1 MTTKVTPD
9 MVKQLRERTGVG
21 MGKCKEALDEAHGDM
36 EKAIDLLRK
45 AGMASAVKKEGRET
59 KEGMIAAFETNE
71 AIALVEINA
80 ETDFVVQNDKFKQF
94 AHEIAKQAAE
104 TKAASLEALL
114 EQPSHQDKTL
124 TVDQYRAIVMQS
136 IGENIK
142 IKRVEI
148 FKKGPTKSFGIY
160 SHMGGKI
167 LTLVEIDALDNKGAG
182 HEPLAREIAMHVAA
196 ESPEYL
202 KADEVPADIKARE
215 EEIARSQVVG
225 KPPQIV
231 DKIVEGKM
239 KAFYDQVCL
248 LCQKFVKDNT
258 ITIGDLVA
266 NEAKKSGQHL
276 ILKRFVRW
284 KVGE

>member
-1 MTTKVTPD
+1 MAEKVTPE

-21 MGKCKEALDEAHGDM
+21 MGKCKEALDQAAGDM
-36 EKAIDLLRK
+36 EKAIDILRK

-59 KEGMIAAFETNE
+59 KEGMIATAETND

-94 AHEIAKQAAE
+94 AHEIAKQAVE

-114 EQPSHQDKTL
+114 SQPAHQDKTV

-148 FKKGPTKSFGIY
+148 FMKGPNKSLGIY

-167 LTLVEIDALDNKGAG
+167 VTLVEIDGKSG
-182 HEPLAREIAMHVAA
+182 HEHLAKEIAMHVAA
-196 ESPEYL
+196 ESPDYL
-202 KADEVPADIKARE
+202 KVEDVPADVRARE

-225 KPPQIV
+225 KPPQIA
-231 DKIVEGKM
+231 DKIVEGKL

-248 LCQKFVKDNT
+248 LGQKFVKDNAVT
-258 ITIGDLVA
+258 IADLVA
-266 NEAKKSGQHL
+266 NEAKKSGQNL
-276 ILKRFVRW
+276 VLKRFIRW

>member
-1 MTTKVTPD
+1 MSTKVTPE

-21 MGKCKEALDEAHGDM
+21 MGKCKEALDQAHGDM
-36 EKAIDLLRK
+36 EKAIDMLRK

-59 KEGMIAAFETNE
+59 KEGLIATAETPD

-80 ETDFVVQNDKFKQF
+80 ETDFVVQNDKFKHF
-94 AHEIAKQAAE
+94 AHEIAKQAAQSVV
-104 TKAASLEALL
+104 KSLSELL

-124 TVDQYRAIVMQS
+124 TVDQHRAIVMQS

-148 FKKGPTKSFGIY
+148 FMKGPNRSLGIY

-167 LTLVEIDALDNKGAG
+167 VTLVEIDGQGAAGSG
-182 HEPLAREIAMHVAA
+182 HEHLAKEIAMHVAA

-202 KADEVPADIKARE
+202 KAEDVPADVKARE
-215 EEIARSQVVG
+215 EEIARGQVVG

-248 LCQKFVKDNT
+248 LGQKFVKDNS
-258 ITIGDLVA
+258 ISIADLVA
-266 NEAKKSGQHL
+266 AEAKKSGQNL
-276 ILKRFVRW
+276 VLKRFIRW